1 MSNEFKAFAT
11 ATPGTANSLTP
22 AALAALTTLL
32 ANGFQPGI
40 ALSEQVNTV
49 LRQATTA
56 AAGVG
61 TFIDDYGPRNA
72 VDNGSASDF
81 SLALKAAIDAI
92 ITANQFWKAG
102 DVKAALGY
110 PGVVPAGWLF
120 CDGAIVSRATYPTL
134 FLAIG
139 TIFGAGDGSTT
150 FQLPDLRGE
159 FLRGWD
165 IGRGVD
171 PDSPRQSGTFQ
182 ADALKA
188 HTHGGVPSLQADV
201 DRGDQSSNFSI
212 DVNGVTA
219 STGGTETRPRNVAVQ
234 YLIKT

>member
-11 ATPGTANSLTP
+11 ATPGTANTLTP
-22 AALAALTTLL
+22 AAWAALTTLL

-40 ALSEQVNTV
+40 ALSEQANTA

-61 TFIDDYGPRNA
+61 TFIDTYGPSDA

-92 ITANQFWKAG
+92 ISANQFWNTG
-102 DVKAALGY
+102 DVKSSLNGI
-110 PGVVPAGWLF
+110 VTLGWLE
-120 CDGAIVSRATYPTL
+120 CNGAIVSRTTYAAL
-134 FLAIG
+134 YGVIG
-139 TIFGAGDGSTT
+139 ETYGAGDGSTT

-159 FLRGWD
+159 FLRGRD
-165 IGRGVD
+165 VGRGVD
-171 PDSPRQSGTFQ
+171 PDAPRALGSLQL
-182 ADALKA
+182 DAFKA
-188 HTHGGVPSLQADV
+188 HTHAGVPNLQADI
-201 DRGDQSSNFSI
+201 DRGSASSNFSI
-212 DVNGVTA
+212 DNNGSTA
-219 STGGTETRPRNVAVQ
+219 STGGAETRPRNVAVM

>member
-1 MSNEFKAFAT
+1 MSNDFKAFAT

-22 AALAALTTLL
+22 SALAALTTLL

-61 TFIDDYGPRNA
+61 TFIDDYGPSNA
-72 VDNGSASDF
+72 VDNGNASDF
-81 SLALKAAIDAI
+81 SLALKAAIDAVI
-92 ITANQFWKAG
+92 AANQFWKPG
-102 DVKAALGY
+102 DVKATLNGLL
-110 PGVVPAGWLF
+110 PAGWLA
-120 CDGAIVSRATYPTL
+120 CEGALVSRTTYAAL
-134 FLAIG
+134 FGAIG
-139 TIFGAGDGSTT
+139 TTFGAGDGSTT
-150 FQLPDLRGE
+150 FALPDLRGE

-165 IGRGVD
+165 LTRGVD
-171 PDSPRQSGTFQ
+171 PDSPRGLGSFQ

-188 HTHGGVPSLQADV
+188 HTHDGVPSLQADI
-201 DRGDQSSNFSI
+201 DRGSASSNFSV
-212 DVNGVTA
+212 DVNGVTG
-219 STGGTETRPRNVAVQ
+219 STGGAETRPRNVAVW